1 MGDVPASRVF
11 DAASPDIYLAC
22 PRGCGSFRMPIVR
35 RQLVPRVW
43 GHHMALTRSRVMS
56 RKVTSVTANDIRKSV
71 SIANSSHPAQ
81 SEKPDFK
88 LKKVTGAKSA
98 FGV

>member
-1 MGDVPASRVF
+1 
-11 DAASPDIYLAC
+11 
-22 PRGCGSFRMPIVR
+22 
-35 RQLVPRVW
+35 
-43 GHHMALTRSRVMS
+43 MS

-98 FGV
+98 FGVASLCATGTVFGAVGSKD